1 MEEIKNDSNP
11 SQQHQHGCHDP
22 VREETVDN
30 NVMEVAEVDT
40 DEEFASNP
48 FSQLF
53 ESLQHA
59 KTAAKRFKNATDLK
73 ETTLI
78 GQMKMNLKDS
88 AELLQLDITADELIV
103 NDILQRILLV
113 TADKHFS
120 KRADKI
126 SVKIPQTI
134 VLLPLSNELTEDRCC
149 LNFDIVDEAL
159 IERLSMADI
168 HPNVIT
174 FRPSNKAK
182 DDQSYRVSLALVA
195 EPNPIALIERL
206 SMADIHPNVITF
218 RPSNKAKD
226 DQSYRVSLALVAEPN
241 PIVYLFECHRR
252 ARLVLQEQSA
262 DNQCSRQAAEKCK
275 AIVATFVGSCLL
287 TPDILSGQ
295 DTNKQF
301 DSLLTDRQYSG
312 TPELYEFLKDILISY
327 PDTNDIEQIFK
338 YSVAPIFNIQSIKY
352 EDIHPKLIRLCNFSQ
367 HEHLLK
373 FLIESSP
380 WLPKGLNVT
389 GKSFERTLLGSL
401 LCYSS
406 IVPALPLLQGF
417 GFTTLHT
424 LSPDFSNP
432 TMMRP
437 AQVEHI
443 TSSLRTQREYVL
455 ELIFTIFKTSLKV
468 SVECRGH
475 ILDWI
480 SLCLFHNKLRSS
492 SASQMHFHELAGDAF
507 FLNLSSILM
516 ELCDPFMII
525 SSPKL
530 LKIDP
535 EACIAKSSVTQAHG
549 IFRLN
554 LYNETKLADQ
564 TSSENNTIE
573 KDGDFSFI
581 TEIFFL
587 THKTLHLALPTTI
600 TVYKNLME
608 RLAKLQ
614 NMVSTPEGLANTN
627 LRQEFEAGVSQQL
640 AMKAHVLDPKLLER
654 ILNFYNVTAAWA
666 LQISNT
672 DGKHYNQIDLNQE
685 MLSTSIEVPKKFAML
700 PEFIVDSLTQFIIF
714 LGHFAPEI
722 LEMQYAKLEPLVIFI
737 TGLMGSSKF
746 AKNPHVRAQLAD
758 ALARLVPSDAHKRM
772 LEQIFLE
779 SKQIQDSLA
788 LAVLNVYVDIE
799 KTDNSVEF
807 EQKFSYRHNIY
818 NILEYLW
825 TVPAYKEKMIKLS
838 EEVTVGEQGLKDV
851 IFLRFI
857 HLLTNDAVF
866 LLDEALSTLS
876 DIKKLQE
883 ELADEELSSQARRE
897 KLQQLSFSSRMAR
910 SLNILGNQTVN
921 ALTLL
926 TQSIVRPF
934 TEIGMVDRIASML
947 NYFSVRLAGPKR
959 GTFKVKDFSEF
970 HFKPDQLIC
979 NIALIYT
986 QLGQSESFCKAI
998 TEDERSYTPQL
1009 FYQIE
1014 RVLNKLARLDIVSE
1028 FKELHDKVT
1037 KFAAEKKEIEEAM
1050 PEPPEEFLDPI
1061 MNTLMVNPVIL
1072 PTSGKIMD
1080 KATITRHLFSSQSD
1094 PFNRLPLQL
1103 DDLVPHQEL
1112 KERIEQWLRDNK
1124 IILPDQND

>member
-195 EPNPIALIERL
+195 EPNPI
-206 SMADIHPNVITF
+206 
-218 RPSNKAKD
+218 
-226 DQSYRVSLALVAEPN
+226 
-241 PIVYLFECHRR
+241 VYLFECHRR

-275 AIVATFVGSCLL
+275 VIVATFVGSCLL

-327 PDTNDIEQIFK
+327 PDTNDIEQIFQ
-338 YSVAPIFNIQSIKY
+338 YSIAPIFNIQSIKY

-455 ELIFTIFKTSLKV
+455 ELIFT
-468 SVECRGH
+468 
-475 ILDWI
+475 
-480 SLCLFHNKLRSS
+480 

-564 TSSENNTIE
+564 TSS
-573 KDGDFSFI
+573 
-581 TEIFFL
+581 
-587 THKTLHLALPTTI
+587 ALPTTI

-722 LEMQYAKLEPLVIFI
+722 LEMQCAKLEPLVIFI

-758 ALARLVPSDAHKRM
+758 ALARLVPNDAHKRM

-1080 KATITRHLFSSQSD
+1080 KATITRHLFSSQND